1 MNEKC
6 TIQFYNG
13 YSWENRPKTTARRMI
28 DLDMV
33 IERLGVLRAEW
44 EEAAQGKPLEDVKG
58 SVGLLLD
65 DFYNL
70 VELLPEERT
79 SIPGPQPAE
88 VAT

>member
-13 YSWENRPKTTARRMI
+13 YSWENRPKTTIKRMI
-28 DLDMV
+28 DLD
-33 IERLGVLRAEW
+33 IILERLGVLRAEW

-70 VELLPEERT
+70 LELLPEERS
-79 SIPGPQPAE
+79 SIPSSQTAE
-88 VAT
+88 EAT